1 MAQHQ
6 SSLNNTF
13 MSAQDAFGP
22 SLNGLDLQ
30 TLAAAGQLQPQS
42 LATLQ
47 AAGFGRST
55 AKSGMPM
62 PLVDQ
67 RNHIFSFEN
76 PKLRFGD
83 GQQPHLNGSKPLNLL
98 HGIPTT
104 MEPKQLANLQ
114 HSAQSHGNMTMQV
127 SAQGGQTSSQLMQTP
142 QSQARAQILNDST
155 STSVTR
161 LPTTIPQSI
170 LPNGTAST
178 VLARN
183 DFANNSRGGGYNLVS
198 PASTM
203 LNFPMNQTAE
213 LPGNSFPLQST
224 PGMSSIVPKGR
235 FPEDVNS
242 DIKGSE
248 GFVPS
253 YDMFRDLHPQKPDWD
268 LQHVGVTF
276 DASQGS
282 LDIPPSAFAHQGY
295 ASSQQNGQNRNA
307 STASKAMF
315 LLEEG
320 SDNGN
325 AQSMG
330 QQLNPLFIDGSV
342 RVKAERASDCSS
354 QTDLFSEHFGQEDLM
369 SALLKQVRLQYLLCI
384 SLTSPPRPG
393 VHKMELGKFTVAI
406 TNICGKY
413 FIFTA
418 TGKHCN
424 S

>member
-1 MAQHQ
+1 MTQHQ
-6 SSLNNTF
+6 SNLNNSF

-55 AKSGMPM
+55 AKPGMPM

-83 GQQPHLNGSKPLNLL
+83 AQQPHMNGSKPMNLL

-114 HSAQSHGNMTMQV
+114 HSAQSHGNMTMPGSV
-127 SAQGGQTSSQLMQTP
+127 QGGQTSSQLMQTP
-142 QSQARAQILNDST
+142 QPQARAQILNEST

-161 LPTTIPQSI
+161 LPPTMQH
-170 LPNGTAST
+170 LPNGTAGA
-178 VLARN
+178 VLTRN
-183 DFANNSRGGGYNLVS
+183 EFANNSRGGGYNLVS
-198 PASTM
+198 PATTM
-203 LNFPMNQTAE
+203 LNFPLNQTAD

-224 PGMSSIVPKGR
+224 PGISSIVPKGR
-235 FPEDVNS
+235 FQDEVNS
-242 DIKGSE
+242 DVKGSE

-253 YDMFRDLHPQKPDWD
+253 YDMFRDLHPQKPHDWD

-276 DASQGS
+276 DVSQGS

-295 ASSQQNGQNRNA
+295 ASSQQNGQNRNT
-307 STASKAMF
+307 STAGKPTF
-315 LLEEG
+315 LLEAG

-325 AQSMG
+325 APGLG
-330 QQLNPLFIDGSV
+330 QQLNPLFVDGSV
-342 RVKAERASDCSS
+342 RVKAERASDTIS
-354 QTDLFSEHFGQEDLM
+354 QNDLFSEHFGQEDLM
-369 SALLKQVRLQYLLCI
+369 SALLKQVR
-384 SLTSPPRPG
+384 
-393 VHKMELGKFTVAI
+393 
-406 TNICGKY
+406 
-413 FIFTA
+413 
-418 TGKHCN
+418 
-424 S
+424 